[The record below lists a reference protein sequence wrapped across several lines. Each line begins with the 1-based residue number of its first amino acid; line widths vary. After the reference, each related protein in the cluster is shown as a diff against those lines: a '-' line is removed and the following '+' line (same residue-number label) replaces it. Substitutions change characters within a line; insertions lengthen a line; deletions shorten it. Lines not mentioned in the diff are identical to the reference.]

1 MCDYLTENPHMAT
14 SEKDG
19 LGSDDSEEAPPLNAI
34 VFGDGEEE
42 VHLCDGS
49 SYDSEGAFATI
60 RKLDRSVAG
69 LLTDEI
75 VQLSVAELLTLPME
89 EQVRKCD
96 GSPYESPEGVFA
108 TFRESDWSVAGLLT
122 DEIVQLSVAELLT
135 LPMEE
140 QSSDTIISEN
150 ISSLLIDNANVFFK

>member
-1 MCDYLTENPHMAT
+1 
-14 SEKDG
+14 
-19 LGSDDSEEAPPLNAI
+19 
-34 VFGDGEEE
+34 
-42 VHLCDGS
+42 
-49 SYDSEGAFATI
+49 
-60 RKLDRSVAG
+60 

-96 GSPYESPEGVFA
+96 GSTYESPEGAFA

-140 QSSDTIISEN
+140 QSSDTIISAN
-150 ISSLLIDNANVFFK
+150 ISSLLVDDANVFFK